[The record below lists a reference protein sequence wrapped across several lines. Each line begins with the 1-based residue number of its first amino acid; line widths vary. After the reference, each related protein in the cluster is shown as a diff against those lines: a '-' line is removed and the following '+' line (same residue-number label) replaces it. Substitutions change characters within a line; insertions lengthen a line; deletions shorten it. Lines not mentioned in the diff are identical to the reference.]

1 MELVC
6 PAGNIDKLTYAY
18 AYGADTAYIGLKRF
32 SLRIKADNFYEDE
45 YKRVIELKKKYPEK
59 RLFCA
64 LNIAFHN
71 HDLKMFLQ
79 NLDYFKQYPID
90 AFIVQDLGLVPI
102 LQKEFPNTHLHLSTQ
117 ASCMNKEAV
126 KMYHSLGFKRVV
138 LGREVSLNEIREIK
152 DACPDME
159 LECFAH
165 GAMCIAYS
173 GRCLMSAYLTG
184 RSAQSG
190 FCSHSCRWEYDL
202 GVVRSEERGNRNS
215 EGESLPPGL
224 QSSISATPP
233 SPGEEPPSP
242 PSHISS
248 LKELNE
254 KGGIITAEAAKE
266 IAQSGILRLQERQR
280 PGEFFPVFEGDDF
293 TAILSSKDLCMIDH
307 LADMK
312 AAGVDAI
319 KVEGR
324 MKSTYYV
331 AMVSRAYRKALDA
344 LEGKISAEEAAPFI
358 ASLEDVAHRESTTG
372 FYYNRGNAD
381 KTTIGASD
389 SPYLLAASLGEAL
402 SSEETNKIFEAG
414 EKLLKDREA
423 ELEAMHPEAR
433 KAALRDLEMHP
444 EKKIKIAEKHEGW
457 KVYPYDALNRVDS
470 GTELE
475 FVSPSVLA
483 QKVSGSEYEFI
494 NPKTGEKLD
503 WVNADHDCAIYTA
516 VKIEENTLVRVKDP
530 DFVEGEIR
538 DRGR

>member
-6 PAGNIDKLTYAY
+6 PAGNIDKLGYAY

-45 YKRVIELKKKYPEK
+45 YKRVIELKKKYPQK

-90 AFIVQDLGLVPI
+90 AFIVQDLGIVPI
-102 LQKEFPNTHLHLSTQ
+102 LQKEFPGTHLHLSTQ

-138 LGREVSLNEIREIK
+138 LGREVSLDEIREIK
-152 DACPDME
+152 DACPEME

-202 GVVRSEERGNRNS
+202 GTVMSEESGVRSCSGDSSCKQTSAIARLNA
-215 EGESLPPGL
+215 EGGV
-224 QSSISATPP
+224 ISAD
-233 SPGEEPPSP
+233 
-242 PSHISS
+242 
-248 LKELNE
+248 
-254 KGGIITAEAAKE
+254 AAKE

-307 LADMK
+307 LDDMK
-312 AAGVDAI
+312 KAGVDAI

-344 LEGKISAEEAAPFI
+344 LEGKISSEEAAPFI
-358 ASLEDVAHRESTTG
+358 ASLEDVAHREATTG
-372 FYYNRGNAD
+372 FYYNRGDAD

-389 SPYLLAASLGEAL
+389 SPYLLAASIGEPL
-402 SSEETNKIFEAG
+402 SGEECENVFKAG
-414 EKLLKDREA
+414 ENLVAAKKA
-423 ELEAMHPEAR
+423 ELEAMHPAAR
-433 KAALRDLEMHP
+433 AAAERDLEMHP
-444 EKKIKIAEKHEGW
+444 EKKIKIASKKDGW
-457 KVYPYDALNRVDS
+457 KVYPYNALNRVDS

-483 QKVSGSEYEFI
+483 RKVTASEYDFI
-494 NPKTGEKLD
+494 NPKTGELLD
-503 WVNADHDCAIYTA
+503 WVNADHDCAIYPA
-516 VKIEENTLVRVKDP
+516 VPIEENTFVRVRDP
-530 DFVEGEIR
+530 EYQDGVIR
-538 DRGR
+538 NRGR